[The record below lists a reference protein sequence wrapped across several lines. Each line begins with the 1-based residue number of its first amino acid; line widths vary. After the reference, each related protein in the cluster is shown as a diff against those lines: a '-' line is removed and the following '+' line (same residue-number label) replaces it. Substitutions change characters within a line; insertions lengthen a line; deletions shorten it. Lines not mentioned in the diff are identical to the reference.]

1 MSDKQYTARE
11 VQDALEEHTWPY
23 TYTHY
28 EYGYNDEG
36 RYTCIGEG
44 VERTET
50 AEFSWQDIE
59 DVNDGVYKGT
69 AVGDVEVV
77 EVDGGGEGHG
87 EDIYAVVRVV
97 DTGQL
102 FRMNGTYMS
111 HYGSEWDGQLYPVNA
126 VTREVTFYE

>member
-11 VQDALEEHTWPY
+11 VQEALENHTWPF

-36 RYTCIGEG
+36 RYARLGDG
-44 VERTET
+44 VERTQI
-50 AEFSWQDIE
+50 AEFSWHEIE
-59 DVNDGVYKGT
+59 DVTGGVYKGT

-77 EVDGGGEGHG
+77 EVDDGGEGHG
-87 EDIYAVVRVV
+87 EDIHAVIRVV
-97 DTGQL
+97 ETGQL
-102 FRMNGTYMS
+102 FRMNGSYMS
-111 HYGSEWDGQLYPVNA
+111 HYGSEWDGQLFPVNA